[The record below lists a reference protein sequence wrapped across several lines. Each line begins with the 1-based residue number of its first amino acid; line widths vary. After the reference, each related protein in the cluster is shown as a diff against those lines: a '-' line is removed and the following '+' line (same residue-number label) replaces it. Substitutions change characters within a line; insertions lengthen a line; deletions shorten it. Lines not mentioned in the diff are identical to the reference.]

1 MTFAG
6 DYQVITTTCSN
17 KIYVSIITIYTIMYA
32 KEKSIL
38 SLQFRLFKVRYP
50 DTEVHCIQDNT
61 DM

>member
-1 MTFAG
+1 
-6 DYQVITTTCSN
+6 
-17 KIYVSIITIYTIMYA
+17 MYA